1 MKNFNLKKTLVPL
14 IAILFGFILGALIM
28 LGFGYNPLWGYEDL
42 LTAAFGT
49 TKAIGEIFR
58 SMGPLILTALP
69 LSSLILYPIWSAL
82 FPMFSIELFI
92 SFIEFFST
100 RISV

>member
-49 TKAIGEIFR
+49 TKAIGEIYR
-58 SMGPLILTALP
+58 SMGPLI
-69 LSSLILYPIWSAL
+69 
-82 FPMFSIELFI
+82 
-92 SFIEFFST
+92 
-100 RISV
+100 